1 MSKMEVN
8 MVKNVLMPYET
19 YKKGNYVSVTE
30 WPNGEGY
37 SISIWED
44 GSVQAVE
51 ISYEAFDALIAARSM
66 INIADV
72 NEDEQ

>member
-1 MSKMEVN
+1 MSEVEVN

-30 WPNGEGY
+30 WTNGEGY
-37 SISIWED
+37 AVSIWED
-44 GSVQAVE
+44 GSVQAFE

-66 INIADV
+66 INIAEV
-72 NEDEQ
+72 NK

>member
-1 MSKMEVN
+1 MSNVETS

-37 SISIWED
+37 SISVWED
-44 GSVQAVE
+44 GSVQSME

-66 INIADV
+66 V
-72 NEDEQ
+72 NLMENE